1 MIGTDEMQRAWHGSV
16 YVQESDVIHQTAS
29 DAIIADH
36 LVIKRKAIKKSS
48 ALLYT
53 SNKQIQNMILCI
65 KRFAIFRWEK
75 LVFVWD
81 NIHKAYNEWQS
92 RLARQKQS
100 ELMERLQR
108 SAQKCQTLMYTQNE
122 SINYTVLVV

>member
-16 YVQESDVIHQTAS
+16 YVQDSNVMHQTAS
-29 DAIIADH
+29 DGIIEDH

-53 SNKQIQNMILCI
+53 SDKQIQNMILCI

-108 SAQKCQTLMYTQNE
+108 RHKNVNVNVHTK
-122 SINYTVLVV
+122 